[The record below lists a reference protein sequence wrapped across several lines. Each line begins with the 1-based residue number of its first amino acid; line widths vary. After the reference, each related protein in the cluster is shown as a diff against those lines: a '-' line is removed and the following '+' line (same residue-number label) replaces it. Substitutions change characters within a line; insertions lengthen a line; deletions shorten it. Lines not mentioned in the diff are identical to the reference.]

1 MLLKNL
7 LGDGSLSVWVDCY
20 QPENY
25 FLHVEMN
32 GVKTTYVKDV
42 FINDDYFNKVDDQYA
57 LELLDIDFYYRGYKT
72 IKFINSSKIMIA
84 LNNDKKVKYNHI
96 VTCRVPLDLNEAT
109 TLTALTYLK

>member
-1 MLLKNL
+1 MFNIFSKKIELKKNEL
-7 LGDGSLSVWVDCY
+7 FDFK
-20 QPENY
+20 Q
-25 FLHVEMN
+25 FL
-32 GVKTTYVKDV
+32 
-42 FINDDYFNKVDDQYA
+42 IDYGWSKKSDN
-57 LELLDIDFYYRGYKT
+57 FYYRGYKT